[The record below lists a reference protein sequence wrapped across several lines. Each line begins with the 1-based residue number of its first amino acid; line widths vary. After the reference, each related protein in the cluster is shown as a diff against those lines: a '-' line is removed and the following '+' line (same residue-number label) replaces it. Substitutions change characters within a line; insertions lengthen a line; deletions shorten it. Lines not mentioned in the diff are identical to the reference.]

1 VTGVPQPALP
11 VIEQIDGSDVVS
23 SCSSDQSK
31 GMTQRNQKKYGLFN
45 LSLVDDE
52 SELMLK
58 DELVLSKI
66 TQ

>member
-23 SCSSDQSK
+23 SCSSDQSE
-31 GMTQRNQKKYGLFN
+31 GMTQRNQNKYGLFN